1 MIPAHFPEWKQ
12 KVCPLCDIVLFYC
25 STTLVTQ
32 FECLA
37 VFHPMYYNF
46 CFFVF
51 FERVR
56 VCGG

>member
-1 MIPAHFPEWKQ
+1 MET
-12 KVCPLCDIVLFYC
+12 KVCPLCDIVLFYY

-51 FERVR
+51 L
-56 VCGG
+56 GGFGCAVDND